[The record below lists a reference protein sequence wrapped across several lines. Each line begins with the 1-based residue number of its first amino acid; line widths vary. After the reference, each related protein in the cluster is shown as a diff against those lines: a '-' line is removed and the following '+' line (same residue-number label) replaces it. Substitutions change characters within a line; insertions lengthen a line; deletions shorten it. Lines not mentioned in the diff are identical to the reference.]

1 MRPAA
6 AKSDACW
13 HAYFQMGSGGP
24 LLWLA
29 GGAEGGKIIRKIW
42 KIWRMAGWRMADGS
56 LTASTAA
63 MLSTRVTRR
72 VAGPITAR
80 LIRARPITAR
90 ARPPPEQAKCP
101 E

>member
-1 MRPAA
+1 
-6 AKSDACW
+6 
-13 HAYFQMGSGGP
+13 
-24 LLWLA
+24 
-29 GGAEGGKIIRKIW
+29 
-42 KIWRMAGWRMADGS
+42 MADGS